1 MEEDIS
7 YQKEDEAIDGMP
19 EAIDDIKG
27 QETSSPLAELSE
39 YKDKYI
45 RLYAEFDNY
54 RKRVQKD
61 KEDILKYGNESLL
74 NELLPVI
81 DNLEMALRHSADA
94 QSEGIIK
101 GVEMTMREFR
111 RVLEKFGLV
120 EIEALGMH
128 FDPSRHH
135 AMTMVE
141 RPDIDEMTVVGELRK
156 GYMLADKVLRPSMV
170 AVSKKPS
177 EQPE

>member
-1 MEEDIS
+1 MEEDLNYRKDDEVVKAAPES
-7 YQKEDEAIDGMP
+7 VEDLSGEDAP
-19 EAIDDIKG
+19 
-27 QETSSPLAELSE
+27 SPLTELSE

-54 RKRVQKD
+54 RKRVQRDKD
-61 KEDILKYGNESLL
+61 DILRYGNESLL
-74 NELLPVI
+74 NELLPVV

-120 EIEALGMH
+120 EIEALEMH
-128 FDPSRHH
+128 FDPSLHH

-170 AVSKKPS
+170 AVSKKRS